1 MSPSDV
7 VRLKADTTGLPVK
20 TDTAELPVKADTSG
34 LPVKSVVTLWCPALA
49 GPLAALLLSG
59 CAAHLPPRPAGTPI
73 ADPTAADAFIAATA
87 ACKGFRSVEGE
98 LSLSG
103 HAGSERVR
111 GRILTGLESG
121 GAVRLE
127 AVAPFGAPFF
137 ILAGRD
143 EKATL
148 VLPRDHRVLRE
159 TAVADV
165 LERLTGLSLGADD
178 LRLIM
183 SGCLVDHASP
193 SNGQQWPGGWRAVT
207 IGPERVAYLRVVNG
221 QTILAA
227 ADYGKWRVDYSEHAS
242 GFPRVVRVRRA
253 GDNQIDITARIEQ
266 LAVNTQINPKAWDV
280 EVPSDADPMTLDE
293 LRSIAPLADRTKQ
306 N

>member
-1 MSPSDV
+1 M
-7 VRLKADTTGLPVK
+7 
-20 TDTAELPVKADTSG
+20 
-34 LPVKSVVTLWCPALA
+34 
-49 GPLAALLLSG
+49 
-59 CAAHLPPRPAGTPI
+59 GTPTPD
-73 ADPTAADAFIAATA
+73 ATAAKAFTAATA
-87 ACKGFRSVEGE
+87 ACKGFRSIEGE

-137 ILAGRD
+137 ILAGRN

-178 LRLIM
+178 LRLVV
-183 SGCLVDHASP
+183 SGCLVDAASP
-193 SNGQQWPGGWRAVT
+193 TDGRQWGSDWRAVT
-207 IGPERVAYLRVVNG
+207 LGPERVAYMRVVNG
-221 QTILAA
+221 QTLLVA
-227 ADYGKWRVDYSEHAS
+227 ADYGPWHIDYSEHAS

-253 GDNQIDITARIEQ
+253 GDNAIDITARIEQ
-266 LAVNTQINPKAWDV
+266 LEVNTQINPKAWQVD
-280 EVPSDADPMTLDE
+280 VPSDADPMTLDE
-293 LRSIAPLADRTKQ
+293 LRSIAPLADRTPKK
-306 N
+306 